1 MDVSRINNTASAGI
15 DLTIKS
21 AETVNQINQMI
32 VDKNQEVDNKMI
44 RVNVEQ
50 KLDDLK
56 KEGIAQNIDILADRK
71 SVV

>member
-44 RVNVEQ
+44 RANVEQ

-56 KEGIAQNIDILADRK
+56 KEGIAQNIDILA
-71 SVV
+71 

>member
-21 AETVNQINQMI
+21 AETVNQINQMV

-56 KEGIAQNIDILADRK
+56 KEGIAQNIDILA
-71 SVV
+71 

>member
-1 MDVSRINNTASAGI
+1 MDVSRINNKASAGI

-56 KEGIAQNIDILADRK
+56 KEGIAQNIDILA
-71 SVV
+71 

>member
-1 MDVSRINNTASAGI
+1 
-15 DLTIKS
+15 
-21 AETVNQINQMI
+21 MI

-56 KEGIAQNIDILADRK
+56 KEGIAQNIDILA
-71 SVV
+71 

>member
-50 KLDDLK
+50 KLDD
-56 KEGIAQNIDILADRK
+56 QDRK